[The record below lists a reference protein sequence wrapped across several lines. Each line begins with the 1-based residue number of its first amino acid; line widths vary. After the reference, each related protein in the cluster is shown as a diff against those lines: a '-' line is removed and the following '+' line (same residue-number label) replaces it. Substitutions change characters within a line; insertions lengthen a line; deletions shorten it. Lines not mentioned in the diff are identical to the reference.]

1 MATLLPYFSRG
12 KNMRRL
18 ACSLVLAIAALLPDL
33 TTGHAAAAKKI
44 IFITDAGPLGRH
56 SLFYVAL
63 DKGYYK
69 QEGLD
74 VEIVGGRGSAST
86 AREIAASA
94 AQFGFAD
101 SGTVILSRANEKL
114 PVKLIGIVYA
124 KAPHGLM
131 ALSSS
136 GIKRPEDLRGKRL
149 ADSSASSNYI
159 LFKAYAR
166 RIGLDPESVQWV
178 FTDFNSLAGL
188 LTTGQIDAIGQFE
201 MGRAILEKR
210 SNQAVTFL
218 SYAEAGMQFYSN
230 AIIASDKTVAEDP
243 ELAKAFLRATRRGMM
258 DAFANPKEAAA
269 ITRKYLPLLDGEVIE
284 YETNSVAALARPPE
298 RASVPLLTLEKEGV
312 AKTIQLISENF
323 DLKNP
328 VKVDD
333 AASFFDF

>member
-1 MATLLPYFSRG
+1 
-12 KNMRRL
+12 
-18 ACSLVLAIAALLPDL
+18 
-33 TTGHAAAAKKI
+33 
-44 IFITDAGPLGRH
+44 
-56 SLFYVAL
+56 
-63 DKGYYK
+63 
-69 QEGLD
+69 
-74 VEIVGGRGSAST
+74 
-86 AREIAASA
+86 
-94 AQFGFAD
+94 
-101 SGTVILSRANEKL
+101 
-114 PVKLIGIVYA
+114 
-124 KAPHGLM
+124 M

-269 ITRKYLPLLDGEVIE
+269 ITRKYLPLLDAEVIE